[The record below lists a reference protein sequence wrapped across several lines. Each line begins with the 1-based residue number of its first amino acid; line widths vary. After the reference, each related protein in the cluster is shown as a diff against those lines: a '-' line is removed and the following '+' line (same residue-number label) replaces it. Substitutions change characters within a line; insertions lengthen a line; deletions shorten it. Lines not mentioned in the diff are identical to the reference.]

1 MVVEFYQ
8 IFLNENLSIFLIM
21 NFFKW
26 FLLNS
31 KVYNSSIVSSE

>member
-8 IFLNENLSIFLIM
+8 IFLKENLSIFLIM

-26 FLLNS
+26 LLLNS
-31 KVYNSSIVSSE
+31 RIYNSSIASSE

>member
-26 FLLNS
+26 LLLNS
-31 KVYNSSIVSSE
+31 RIYNSSIVSSE